1 MPAMLF
7 EHGVC
12 LGDSLTTGARSRYGL
27 AEGLSDQLNRATNKR
42 WLFRCEAVN
51 GETVLQVLRRMDQK
65 PWLWKDA
72 TFCTL
77 LAGTNDAKGTVD
89 TPPEIF
95 RLLYGQIL
103 DRLVVGQLLVFPGL
117 VPDLQLSASLA
128 SPYDS
133 KCAER
138 IQRFN
143 EVIKAECASRGLA
156 DWIVDTTALP
166 AACYADG
173 VHFTEAGIDELARR
187 FAGKITR
194 R

>member
-1 MPAMLF
+1 MLF

-12 LGDSLTTGARSRYGL
+12 LGDSLTAGARSRYGL

-42 WLFRCEAVN
+42 WLFRSEAVN

-77 LAGTNDAKGTVD
+77 LVGTNDAKGSVD

-95 RLLYGQIL
+95 RMLYGQIL
-103 DRLVVGQLLVFPGL
+103 DRLLVGKLLVFPGL
-117 VPDLQLSASLA
+117 VPDLLLGASLA

-133 KCAER
+133 TCAER
-138 IQRFN
+138 IARFN
-143 EVIKAECASRGLA
+143 AAIRAECATRKLEGAL
-156 DWIVDTTALP
+156 VDTTGLSAE
-166 AACYADG
+166 CYADG
-173 VHFTEAGIDELARR
+173 VHFSEAGIAELARR
-187 FAGKITR
+187 FAGKITQR
-194 R
+194 